1 MTSSTGD
8 MLVEIDRIFSFG
20 IRRPG
25 HDERLKTEQHLVNRF
40 NEMGLRDIRLEP
52 VPANCWRLCTRP
64 INPFYRSQVIHPE
77 PLDGELAV
85 GTHWVVKIV
94 VMIACVVGF
103 VVVGTGIGF
112 FAFYLADSIG
122 VIDSMDF
129 SWIDL
134 FECMSVFAILSAAI
148 GGRVCYKTIFS
159 K

>member
-1 MTSSTGD
+1 MVGSD
-8 MLVEIDRIFSFG
+8 
-20 IRRPG
+20 P
-25 HDERLKTEQHLVNRF
+25 
-40 NEMGLRDIRLEP
+40 
-52 VPANCWRLCTRP
+52 
-64 INPFYRSQVIHPE
+64 PE

-103 VVVGTGIGF
+103 TVVGTGIGLF
-112 FAFYLADSIG
+112 TFYLADSIG

-134 FECMSVFAILSAAI
+134 FECMAVFGILSAVI